1 MRAAALH
8 ILDEAE
14 RDADPNKVN
23 NLEGWD
29 AFLADRV
36 PDTWTPEHVLKRIL
50 EAFETLAKL
59 PPDRGPRVPG
69 NSWPQHVYDWADRL
83 AQEELSEREKLQRR
97 QDRNR
102 TRERPT
108 SEDLRRMDIVLGW
121 LSDLAWIDAGLCR
134 AVQRWARL
142 RSTGRSVKGWCGK
155 TGLSFQVFYRQRDK
169 GVLAIIARIGGSAVW

>member
-14 RDADPNKVN
+14 RDADPDKVN
-23 NLEGWD
+23 ALEAPLGLGPEIIP
-29 AFLADRV
+29 A
-36 PDTWTPEHVLKRIL
+36 TWTPEHVLKRIL

-97 QDRNR
+97 QNRNR

-121 LSDLAWIDAGLCR
+121 LSDLAKVDDGLCR
-134 AVQRWARL
+134 VIQRWARL

-155 TGLSFQVFYRQRDK
+155 TGLSFQVFYRQRDR
-169 GVLAIIARIGGSAVW
+169 GVLAIIGCIGGSAVW